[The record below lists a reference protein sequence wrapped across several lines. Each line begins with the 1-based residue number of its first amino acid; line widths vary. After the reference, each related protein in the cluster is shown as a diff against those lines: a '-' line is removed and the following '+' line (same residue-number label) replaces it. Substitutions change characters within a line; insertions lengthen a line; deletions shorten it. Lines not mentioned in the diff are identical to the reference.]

1 MPKLPRTDTGASP
14 PPRKP
19 SSQPDGRSRVVIER
33 VMPEVDGGR
42 FAIKRTVGEWVRVT
56 AWIHADGHDRLAAVL
71 RYRALPAL
79 AQPGAWL
86 ERPMTP
92 LGNDEW
98 LAGFDVEQLG
108 SYQYTV
114 HAWVDTFD
122 TWRRGLAAKVTA
134 GQDVTSELQEGAIL
148 LRAAA
153 DRARTAQAAETAAW
167 LRGQADRL
175 DGGAAVAD
183 RAQAALA
190 DRLAAIARAYPD
202 RRLAVTYGRDLA
214 VTVDRERA
222 RVGAWYEMFPR
233 SWGPDPSRSA
243 TFREAASHLDRVAGM
258 GFDVVYL
265 PPIHP
270 IGTTARKGRGNA
282 LQAAPGDPG
291 SPWAIGSPAGGHK
304 AVDPG
309 LGTLDDF
316 AHFVTEARGRGLEVA
331 IDLAY
336 QCSPDHPYVREH
348 PEWFRHRPDGTIKYA
363 ENPPKKYQDIYPF
376 DFECEAWPALWDELK
391 SVVEFWVTH
400 GVRIFRVD
408 NPHTKPYRFW
418 EWLIREIKSGHP
430 DVIFLAEAFTRP
442 KVMLYLAKLGFT
454 QSYTYFT
461 WRNSKDEITEYLTE
475 LASPEVADVFRPN
488 FFANTPDILHAYLQ
502 EGGPPAFRIRL
513 ILAATLGPTY
523 GIYSGF
529 ELCENAAVPGSE
541 EYLNSEK
548 YQFRRWDVNRP
559 GHITGLVTAVNQI
572 RRQQP
577 ALWSHGGLRFCDTD
591 NPSLLAYCKMA
602 PDGASAVLV
611 VVNLDY
617 ERMQHGFVTVP
628 MAELGLPDDEAYDVT
643 DLLDDARYQWRGAA
657 NYVRLDPAE
666 RAAHVLSL
674 PVAPPDLSTGITP
687 RLRLHLERQ
696 RWFAGKA
703 RTVAAVQIHDWTST
717 GPRAAGLV
725 AAVATV
731 TYADDSS
738 ERYFVP
744 IAREPATALADP
756 GAAPALPA
764 EAALVDAVED
774 DAACRALAAVMIEGR
789 SIAMRQGRLQATSY
803 RDEPA
808 VAEVDVI
815 RGAGEQSN
823 SSVRLGDRLL
833 LKVFRRLEPGHH
845 PELEISRF
853 LSERGFTGSPP
864 LVASLEYLGDGEAPT
879 SLAVLQRFVPN
890 QGTGWEPAVRDATR
904 ALTARSSARGPR
916 ATAFLEA
923 AERLGGRTAD
933 LHLALAGDRED
944 PAFAPEA
951 VTADYAAATAA
962 RVRKAGERVL
972 ALLADRLG
980 ALPPDAL
987 VPARALLDAAP
998 AMFAR
1003 IDGIATAPATG
1014 MRTRVHGDY
1023 HLGQVLS
1030 TGGDFLII
1038 DFEGEPSRPLHERRA
1053 KESPLK
1059 DVAGML
1065 RSFSYAAHTAGRD
1078 LEQAPAEG
1086 RGEQWEAAA
1095 AAAFIAGYRRTV
1107 AESGLVPDSDEAWR
1121 QWLDAF
1127 MLDKAIYE
1135 LDYELASRPSWVAI
1149 PLQGILRILG
1159 GPGPAPGA

>member
-1 MPKLPRTDTGASP
+1 
-14 PPRKP
+14 
-19 SSQPDGRSRVVIER
+19 
-33 VMPEVDGGR
+33 MPEVDGGR

-71 RYRALPAL
+71 RYRWLPASG
-79 AQPGAWL
+79 QPGAWI

-148 LRAAA
+148 LRGAAE
-153 DRARTAQAAETAAW
+153 RARVARAGDAAEW
-167 LRGQADRL
+167 LHGQADRL
-175 DGGAAVAD
+175 DGGPVSSE
-183 RAQAALA
+183 RAEAALA
-190 DRLAAIARAYPD
+190 DRLAAIARAHPD
-202 RRLAVTYGRDLA
+202 RRRSVTYGRDL
-214 VTVDRERA
+214 VVSVDRERA

-243 TFREAASHLDRVAGM
+243 TFREAAAHLERVAAM

-282 LQAAPGDPG
+282 LGAAPGDPG

-316 AHFVTEARGRGLEVA
+316 AHFVAAARGHGLEVA
-331 IDLAY
+331 LDLAY

-376 DFECEAWPALWDELK
+376 DFECEAWPALWQELK
-391 SVVEFWVTH
+391 SVVEFWVAH

-408 NPHTKPYRFW
+408 NPHTKPYPFW
-418 EWLIREIKSGHP
+418 EWLIREIRSEHP
-430 DVIFLAEAFTRP
+430 DVLFLAEAFTRP
-442 KVMLYLAKLGFT
+442 KVMLHLAKLGFT

-461 WRNSKDEITEYLTE
+461 WRNAKDEITEYLTE

-541 EYLNSEK
+541 EYLGSEK
-548 YQFRRWDVNRP
+548 YQFRQWDVDRP
-559 GHITGLVTAVNQI
+559 GHITALVTAVNQI

-577 ALWSHGGLRFCDTD
+577 ALWSHGGLCFCETD
-591 NPSLLAYCKMA
+591 NPSLLAYYKMA
-602 PDGASAVLV
+602 PDRTSAVLV

-628 MAELGLPDDEAYDVT
+628 SADLGLPDDEPYEVT
-643 DLLDDARYQWRGAA
+643 DLLDDARYVWRGEA
-657 NYVRLDPAE
+657 NYIRLDPAV

-674 PVAPPDLSTGITP
+674 PVAPPDVSTGIDI
-687 RLRLHLERQ
+687 RLQPHLQRQ

-703 RTVAAVQIHDWTST
+703 RTVAQAQLHDWTPA
-717 GPRAAGLV
+717 GPRAAGLL
-725 AAVATV
+725 AAIAAV
-731 TYADDSS
+731 TYADGSDQ
-738 ERYFVP
+738 RYFVP
-744 IAREPATALADP
+744 MAIEP
-756 GAAPALPA
+756 GAALA
-764 EAALVDAVED
+764 EAGATQDLPPEAVLVDAVED
-774 DAACRALAAVMIEGR
+774 DAACRALVTVMIEGR
-789 SIAMRQGRLQATSY
+789 SIAMRHGHLKATAY
-803 RDEPA
+803 RDEA
-808 VAEVDVI
+808 SVADADVI
-815 RGAGEQSN
+815 RSAGEQSN
-823 SSVRLGDRLL
+823 SSVRLGDRLV
-833 LKVFRRLEPGHH
+833 LKVFRRLEPGLH
-845 PELEISRF
+845 PELEMSRF
-853 LSERGFTGSPP
+853 LSRRGFTGIPP
-864 LVASLEYLGDGEAPT
+864 LVASLEYTGSGESAT
-879 SLAVLQRFVPN
+879 SLAVLQGLVPN
-890 QGTGWEPAVRDATR
+890 QGTGWDPAVRDAKR
-904 ALTARSSARGPR
+904 VLTAARPTARGAK
-916 ATAFLEA
+916 ATAFLKA
-923 AERLGGRTAD
+923 AESLGQRTAE

-944 PAFAPEA
+944 AAFAPQP
-951 VTADYAAATAA
+951 VTAGYAATTAA
-962 RVRKAGERVL
+962 RMRTEAERVL
-972 ALLADRLG
+972 SVLAVRLD
-980 ALPPDAL
+980 ALPLDAL
-987 VPARALLDAAP
+987 VSARALLDAGP
-998 AMFAR
+998 ALFAR
-1003 IDGIATAPATG
+1003 IDRIAAIPATG

-1030 TGGDFLII
+1030 TGGDFVII
-1038 DFEGEPSRPLHERRA
+1038 DFEGEPSRPLDERRA
-1053 KESPLK
+1053 KQSPLK

-1065 RSFSYAAHTAGRD
+1065 RSFSYAAHTADR
-1078 LEQAPAEG
+1078 ESEAQAGDP
-1086 RGEQWEAAA
+1086 RGEQWEAAV
-1095 AAAFIAGYRRTV
+1095 AAAFVTRYRRTT
-1107 AESGLVPDSDEAWR
+1107 AGSGLVPDTDEAWR
-1121 QWLDAF
+1121 EWLDAF
-1127 MLDKAIYE
+1127 VLDKAIYE

-1149 PLQGILRILG
+1149 PLLGILRILG
-1159 GPGPAPGA
+1159 GPDPAPGT

>member
-1 MPKLPRTDTGASP
+1 
-14 PPRKP
+14 
-19 SSQPDGRSRVVIER
+19 
-33 VMPEVDGGR
+33 MPEVDGGR

-71 RYRALPAL
+71 RYRALPASG
-79 AQPGAWL
+79 QPGAWL

-122 TWRRGLAAKVTA
+122 TWRRGLAAKVKA
-134 GQDVTSELQEGAIL
+134 GQDVTSELQEGALL

-153 DRARTAQAAETAAW
+153 DRARVARAGDAAEW

-175 DGGAAVAD
+175 DGGPANPE
-183 RAQAALA
+183 RAEAALA
-190 DRLAAIARAYPD
+190 DRLAAIARAHPD

-214 VTVDRERA
+214 VSVDRERA

-233 SWGPDPSRSA
+233 SWGPDPARSA
-243 TFREAASHLDRVAGM
+243 TFREAATHLGRVAAM

-282 LQAAPGDPG
+282 LLAAPGDPG

-316 AHFVTEARGRGLEVA
+316 AHFVTAARSLGLEVA
-331 IDLAY
+331 LDLAY

-376 DFECEAWPALWDELK
+376 DFECEAWPALWEELK
-391 SVVEFWVTH
+391 SVVLFWVAH
-400 GVRIFRVD
+400 GVHIFRVD

-418 EWLIREIKSGHP
+418 EWLIRAIRSEHP
-430 DVIFLAEAFTRP
+430 EVIFLAEAFTRP

-461 WRNSKDEITEYLTE
+461 WRNAKDEITEYLTE

-541 EYLNSEK
+541 EYLASEK
-548 YQFRRWDVNRP
+548 YQFRDWDVNRP
-559 GHITGLVTAVNQI
+559 GQITALVTAVNQI

-577 ALWSHGGLRFCDTD
+577 ALWSHGGLCFCETD
-591 NPSLLAYCKMA
+591 NPSLLAYYKVA
-602 PDGASAVLV
+602 PDRTSAVLV

-628 MAELGLPDDEAYDVT
+628 TADLGLPGDEPYEVT
-643 DLLDDARYQWRGAA
+643 DLLDDARYLWRGEA
-657 NYVRLDPAE
+657 NYVRLDPAV
-666 RAAHVLSL
+666 RAAHVLRL
-674 PVAPPDLSTGITP
+674 PVPPPDVSAGIN
-687 RLRLHLERQ
+687 LRLQPHLQGQ

-703 RTVAAVQIHDWTST
+703 RTVTQAQLHDWIAA
-717 GPRAAGLV
+717 GPRAAGLLAAI
-725 AAVATV
+725 AAV
-731 TYADDSS
+731 TYTDGSDD
-738 ERYFVP
+738 RYFTP
-744 IAREPATALADP
+744 MAIDPSTALADA

-764 EAALVDAVED
+764 EAVLVDAVED
-774 DAACRALAAVMIEGR
+774 DAACRAMVTVMIEGR
-789 SIAMRQGRLQATSY
+789 SIAMRQGHLRGTAY

-808 VAEVDVI
+808 VTDAEVI
-815 RGAGEQSN
+815 RSAGEQSN
-823 SSVRLGDRLL
+823 SSLRIGDRLV
-833 LKVFRRLEPGHH
+833 LKVFRRLEPGRH
-845 PELEISRF
+845 PELEMSRF
-853 LSERGFTGSPP
+853 LGQRGFTGIPP
-864 LVASLEYLGDGEAPT
+864 LVASLEYTGGGETPT
-879 SLAVLQRFVPN
+879 SLAVLQGFVPN
-890 QGTGWEPAVRDATR
+890 GGTGWDPAVRDAKR
-904 ALTARSSARGPR
+904 VLTAAKASARGVK
-916 ATAFLEA
+916 ATAFLKA
-923 AERLGGRTAD
+923 AERLGQRTAE
-933 LHLALAGDRED
+933 LHLALAGDRD
-944 PAFAPEA
+944 DAAFAPEA

-962 RVRKAGERVL
+962 RMRKAAQRVL
-972 ALLADRLG
+972 SVLAERLG
-980 ALPPDAL
+980 ALPPGAAVSARAVLDAEPAL
-987 VPARALLDAAP
+987 V
-998 AMFAR
+998 AR
-1003 IDGIATAPATG
+1003 IDAIAAASPTG
-1014 MRTRVHGDY
+1014 LRTRVHGDY
-1023 HLGQVLS
+1023 HLGQVLA
-1030 TGGDFLII
+1030 TGGDFVII
-1038 DFEGEPSRPLHERRA
+1038 DFEGEPSRPLAERRA
-1053 KESPLK
+1053 KQSPLK

-1065 RSFSYAAHTAGRD
+1065 RSFSYAAHAAARD
-1078 LEQAPAEG
+1078 LEREPGDG
-1086 RGEQWEAAA
+1086 RGAQWEAAV
-1095 AAAFIAGYRRTV
+1095 AAAFVTRYRKTL
-1107 AESGLVPDSDEAWR
+1107 EGSGLVPEADEAWR

-1127 MLDKAIYE
+1127 VLDKAIYE
-1135 LDYELASRPSWVAI
+1135 LDYELASRPAWVAL
-1149 PLQGILRILG
+1149 PLLGILRFLG
-1159 GPGPAPGA
+1159 RADPASGV